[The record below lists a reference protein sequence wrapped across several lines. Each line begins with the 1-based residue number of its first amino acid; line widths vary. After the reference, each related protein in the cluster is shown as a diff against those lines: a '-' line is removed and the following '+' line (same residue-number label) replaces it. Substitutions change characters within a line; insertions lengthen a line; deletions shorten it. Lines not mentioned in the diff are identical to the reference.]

1 LAKTIST
8 IVFIRRI
15 DYLARTKN
23 WNNTAT
29 YTNVVN
35 NLRGFTPDWLLA
47 TVQMLDWEGD

>member
-15 DYLARTKN
+15 DYLARTNN

-29 YTNVVN
+29 YINMVN
-35 NLRGFTPDWLLA
+35 NLRGFTPDWLFA